1 MDFSRPEPDAPFRCN
16 GLWTVRSDAPV
27 DLGAST
33 LTLLNLASDFNGKR
47 FTSRELG
54 HIGETVQ
61 TRVDEH
67 DVEPD
72 EFGSLLD
79 LDFFELWDDE
89 RPAVRRRLIAD
100 ARNTAIDLCRTGSF
114 SPDII
119 AVAIRICA
127 EDPDWAFDYA
137 KYVDPDIYA
146 DENDRK
152 NEINP
157 IMARRIREAI
167 GGRVAKTGS
176 GARRTVELQNE
187 IIGHYSVMDG
197 FDPAVVG
204 TDDDE

>member
-1 MDFSRPEPDAPFRCN
+1 M
-16 GLWTVRSDAPV
+16 RSDAPV

-33 LTLLNLASDFNGKR
+33 LTLLNPASDFNGKR

-54 HIGETVQ
+54 HITEIVQ

-67 DVEPD
+67 DGEPD

-89 RPAVRRRLIAD
+89 RPAIRRRLIAD

-119 AVAIRICA
+119 AVAIRISA

-137 KYVDPDIYA
+137 KYVGPDIYA

-167 GGRVAKTGS
+167 GGRVAKTES

-197 FDPAVVG
+197 FDSAVVG